1 MFEIDNMVEIPAFWK
16 ILTSLTN
23 LNVGL
28 RDKGNFT
35 IVLIVPD
42 LTFVDDPK
50 ERHLNIGSLGY
61 FQSLNDERNIS

>member
-28 RDKGNFT
+28 RDKDNFKF
-35 IVLIVPD
+35 VLSFLD
-42 LTFVDDPK
+42 LIFVDDSK
-50 ERHLNIGSLGY
+50 ERHL
-61 FQSLNDERNIS
+61 